1 MSGVI
6 RILHLE
12 PDLEIGG
19 GQEWLL
25 RMIPALNALVLA
37 NGSGGVGAGFEHIV
51 CAVTAGGALEEQ
63 FRAAGI
69 ETIVLNAAGL
79 VDIISGVLRLCRF
92 CLERRISLIHTNNT
106 LSDSLYGQLAAL
118 ICRLPVV
125 NTLHSEPRGARA
137 DQHQI
142 ARQRFFAALKLLFRN
157 WLMRRTTRHFVAVSE
172 RVRVA
177 WRPYLRRLG
186 KFDQITVLPPG
197 LNVSR
202 FQSDPAEVRTLRA
215 ATVGDN
221 AWPVLID
228 VARLVNGKGL
238 EHLPK
243 MMKAVAAR
251 YPGAKLVLAGEGS
264 LRPAI
269 EAAIQANGVT
279 NSIVLLGQRQDVPM
293 LLQASDLFVFPSAH
307 EGFGLA
313 VLEAMAAGKPVVA
326 FALPS
331 LMEFVEPPSGLLLP
345 LEDEAALIEAVID
358 LLGEPERMMEMG
370 QQGRRIVE
378 ERFRNSDRAER
389 MAEIYHKVLHSE
401 IVRRRRSIFSRWRR
415 ARNTGV
421 DPSYPCG

>member
-1 MSGVI
+1 VLEVGW
-6 RILHLE
+6 HLNTSCA
-12 PDLEIGG
+12 PS
-19 GQEWLL
+19 
-25 RMIPALNALVLA
+25 RP
-37 NGSGGVGAGFEHIV
+37 GGV
-51 CAVTAGGALEEQ
+51 LEEQ

-69 ETIVLNAAGL
+69 ETIILNVTGFAGI
-79 VDIISGVLRLCRF
+79 VPGVVQLCRF

-142 ARQRFFAALKLLFRN
+142 PRQRFFAALKLLFRN
-157 WLMRRTTRHFVAVSE
+157 WLNRRTTRHFVAVSE

-177 WRPYLRRLG
+177 WGPYLGRLG
-186 KFDQITVLPPG
+186 DQITVLPPG

-238 EHLPK
+238 ERLPK

-264 LRPAI
+264 LRPVI

-331 LMEFVEPPSGLLLP
+331 LMEFVEPASGLLVP
-345 LEDEAALIEAVID
+345 LEDEAALIGAVLE

-378 ERFRNSDRAER
+378 ERFRNSDSAER

-401 IVRRRRSIFSRWRR
+401 NVRRRRSIFSRWQHWR
-415 ARNTGV
+415 
-421 DPSYPCG
+421 